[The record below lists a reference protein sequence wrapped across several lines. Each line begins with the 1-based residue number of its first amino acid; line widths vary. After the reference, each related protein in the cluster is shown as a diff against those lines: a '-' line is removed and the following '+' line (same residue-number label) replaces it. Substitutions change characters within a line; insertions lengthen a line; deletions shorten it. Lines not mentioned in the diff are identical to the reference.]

1 MNIGSRLTWVRPFL
15 VLVLVI
21 TVPLVVYWFGYV
33 DGSIRAALRQ
43 SHTTVAA
50 VATSLE
56 DRLRALDQVAR
67 TAEDLPPGKDRS
79 AYLLSLVSA
88 GRARSPGET
97 HHLRLADD
105 ERGLLLSVSDP
116 NGALTSV
123 SVKLENLIP
132 WDIVEAEF
140 DGLVVLSAAGRLLA
154 QDRRLPSQA
163 RGLPFRVTRSG
174 APVDLRGFFNDGS
187 ETGPAAAASR
197 SSQPAT
203 GDGTGGSTT
212 AAGGDSRWKLPT
224 DFSSNESITIAGT
237 RYVAFLQPVRLYTSP
252 IEGRPG
258 SDGAAEQGT
267 VDVLVAGLVAE
278 ERLRR
283 QSRSLSPQTLSNVL
297 AVVGLGLFLIPFLKL
312 RFIGARERM
321 RYRDVFTMV
330 VALLGMTAVV
340 VLFMLD
346 GSATTTLRTGFDAGL
361 QRLHAEIA
369 DRAGREA
376 SEAIRQLEDATRLP
390 TYCSALGLGPGEESA
405 GAGAPATPCS
415 IATSVPVAGES
426 EGGIL
431 LSDCVPG
438 EHAPGGCAIGYPVL
452 DTIFIADA
460 RSKPQGSG
468 AGQQTFKWSPRTMP
482 TGNVNVGSRS
492 YFRDALALPADGTE
506 PSGAGVGPP
515 AAAREFVV
523 SMASGQEQ
531 MAFALPVDGVS
542 GRIGASVPPERRT
555 HVAALTSP
563 MRSLARTVVP
573 SPYEFVMV
581 GRDGRVTFRNARSA
595 YLGERF
601 FEQLRGGAVLATVP
615 RDGSTIPGDFSY
627 RWRNIRAVAS
637 DVPALQMTL
646 VTFYDTETARELA
659 ARAFGTA
666 AAFTLAAILSTVIGA
681 LLAAFVWG
689 RHAHDWL
696 WPDSEDTGRYVV
708 GSAVCVVAVLAL
720 VAVRP
725 VLIESPGWFAIGV
738 LIIPGLVTVLCGSP
752 LWFRTRLLWQIG
764 DADSRPVLHKAAFC
778 GFLLSMLLAL
788 VATPAVLAFD
798 DALRL
803 YATGY
808 QRVSALQWWRDLERA
823 ARGFDS
829 EYAEVRTAA
838 GEPRDSTGCGAPG
851 RICANTVHFE
861 ELTGSLIDPFDVTAA
876 GSTIGSG
883 REWDLYRGCPSATAR
898 NEEQRGA
905 AARLDADG
913 TTPAGLVADTAPHP
927 SVDDCSLAL
936 NSIGATLPWSFT
948 TFLSRTLARLGEA
961 GPAFARVLAADG
973 VTHQKPVWPLSAWSW
988 NRWTLLWVFG
998 GLALLVFIVHSVAV
1012 HILGLGW
1019 RNQRLLD
1026 AAARVEPG
1034 DGKRWLVLRPTRSCL
1049 ERLKAHTTQV
1059 VDLRHATASS
1069 PLVAPL
1075 AGQTLL
1081 VRNVEAALRDESL
1094 RKALLAL
1101 VSSPSAGCLILCS
1114 EIDPLYYL
1122 SQRVRESADARIDAM
1137 AGTEEAKAASRA
1149 NRVELQSQQAAWA
1162 AALSDFQKARVR
1174 APAFPKLDE
1183 ALPHPVRALL
1193 YRECRHSEPL
1203 IEIAERLAR
1212 SPDLAKHRE
1221 DEIVGFVLDAAE
1233 PYYRSI
1239 WELCSDDER
1248 LLLVQLAE
1256 EGVIN
1261 PKRFDVFRQL
1271 HHRGL
1276 VVVEPRF
1283 DLMNHSFRDFV
1294 RSIESPE
1301 RVLEWEQTP
1310 AALGWR
1316 RFSTPL
1322 YTLAAVVVAILLY
1335 TQQDL
1340 FSQMLAL
1347 ATGAAGALNS
1357 LRSLGIMANAQNRPA
1372 TTKTANV

>member
-1 MNIGSRLTWVRPFL
+1 M
-15 VLVLVI
+15 I

-43 SHTTVAA
+43 FHTTVAA

-56 DRLRALDQVAR
+56 ERLRALDQVSR
-67 TAEDLPPGKDRS
+67 TAEDLPASKDRS

-88 GRARSPGET
+88 SRSPSPAET

-105 ERGLLLSVSDP
+105 ERGLLLSVSDLD
-116 NGALTSV
+116 GELTSV
-123 SVKLENLIP
+123 SIKLENLIP

-154 QDRRLPSQA
+154 QDRRLPAQA
-163 RGLPFRVTRSG
+163 RGLPVHVIRNG
-174 APVDLRGFFNDGS
+174 APADLRGYFNAGS
-187 ETGPAAAASR
+187 GIGSTAAASGA
-197 SSQPAT
+197 SPPAT
-203 GDGTGGSTT
+203 GDGSAVSTPT
-212 AAGGDSRWKLPT
+212 SGRDSRLRLPT
-224 DFSSNESITIAGT
+224 DFSGSESITIAGT
-237 RYVAFLQPVRLYTSP
+237 RYLAFLQPVRLYTSP
-252 IEGRPG
+252 IPPRQGTG
-258 SDGAAEQGT
+258 SAVAPGT

-283 QSRSLSPQTLSNVL
+283 ESRSLSPQTLSNVL
-297 AVVGLGLFLIPFLKL
+297 AVVGLGLFVIPFLKL

-321 RYRDVFTMV
+321 RYRDVFTMI

-346 GSATTTLRTGFDAGL
+346 GSATTTLRSGLDTGL
-361 QRLHAEIA
+361 QRLHSDIAARAE
-369 DRAGREA
+369 REA
-376 SEAIRQLEDATRLP
+376 HAAIRQLEDTARFP
-390 TYCSALGLGPGEESA
+390 TYCSALNLGRDEPSG
-405 GAGAPATPCS
+405 GAGELTTPCRVARS
-415 IATSVPVAGES
+415 TPTSGES
-426 EGGIL
+426 KGGIL
-431 LSDCVPG
+431 LSNCLPG
-438 EHAPGGCAIGYPVL
+438 DDAADDCAIGYPVV
-452 DTIFIADA
+452 DTIFLADT
-460 RSKPQGSG
+460 RSKPDGSG
-468 AGQQTFKWSPRTMP
+468 HGQQTFKWSPRTLP
-482 TGNVNVGSRS
+482 TGNVNVGSRG
-492 YFRDALALPADGTE
+492 YFRDALALAPDSVDRSGSGIERPA
-506 PSGAGVGPP
+506 V
-515 AAAREFVV
+515 AREFVV

-531 MAFALPVDGVS
+531 MAFALPVDGRS
-542 GRIGASVPPERRT
+542 GQMGASVPPEART
-555 HVAALTSP
+555 RVVALTSP
-563 MRSLARTVVP
+563 MRSLARTVIP

-601 FEQLRGGAVLATVP
+601 FEQVRGGTVLATVP
-615 RDGSTIPGDFSY
+615 RDGGTITGEFSY
-627 RWRNIRAVAS
+627 RWRNISAVAS

-646 VTFYDTETARELA
+646 VTYYDTETARELA
-659 ARAFGTA
+659 ARAFGAA
-666 AAFTLAAILSTVIGA
+666 AAFALAAILSTVIGG
-681 LLAAFVWG
+681 LLAAFIWG

-708 GSAVCVVAVLAL
+708 GSVVCVLAVLAL

-725 VLIESPGWFAIGV
+725 LLIHSPGWFALAV

-752 LWFRTRLLWQIG
+752 LWFRTRLRWQIG
-764 DADSRPVLHKAAFC
+764 NADSTPVLHTVAFC

-788 VATPAVLAFD
+788 VATPSVLAFD

-803 YATGY
+803 YSTGY

-823 ARGFDS
+823 ARHFDA
-829 EYAEVRTAA
+829 EYAEVRLEAA
-838 GEPRDSTGCGAPG
+838 ATPESTLCRAPG
-851 RICANTVHFE
+851 RICANTKHFE
-861 ELTGSLIDPFDVTAA
+861 ALTRSLVDPSDVSATPGS
-876 GSTIGSG
+876 SIGSG
-883 REWDLYRGCPSATAR
+883 REWNLYRNCPNAMALRTERPGTGEPHQYA
-898 NEEQRGA
+898 
-905 AARLDADG
+905 DACN
-913 TTPAGLVADTAPHP
+913 A
-927 SVDDCSLAL
+927 AL
-936 NSIGATLPWSFT
+936 NSVGESLPWSFT
-948 TFLSRTLARLGEA
+948 TVLARPLARLGEA
-961 GPAFARVLAADG
+961 GPAFARALTADH
-973 VTHQKPVWPLSAWSW
+973 VTYEKPVWPLSEWSW
-988 NRWTLLWVFG
+988 NRWTPLWVLG
-998 GLALLVFIVHSVAV
+998 GLALLVFVAYSVAI

-1034 DGKRWLVLRPTRSCL
+1034 DGQRWLVLRPTRSCL
-1049 ERLKAHTTQV
+1049 DRLKARTTRI
-1059 VDLRHATASS
+1059 VDLRHATATSS
-1069 PLVAPL
+1069 LVAPV
-1075 AGQTLL
+1075 AGETLL
-1081 VRNVEAALRDESL
+1081 VKNVEAALSNESS

-1101 VSSPSAGCLILCS
+1101 ASSPSPGCLILCS

-1122 SQRVRESADARIDAM
+1122 SQRVRESMDARVETTAD
-1137 AGTEEAKAASRA
+1137 TPEAQAASMAIRA
-1149 NRVELQSQQAAWA
+1149 ELQSQQAEWA
-1162 AALSDFQKARVR
+1162 AALRDFQKARVH
-1174 APAFPKLDE
+1174 PPVFPVLDE
-1183 ALPHPVRALL
+1183 TLPQPVRTLL
-1193 YRECRHSEPL
+1193 YRECRHSESL
-1203 IEIAERLAR
+1203 IEIAQRLAR

-1283 DLMNHSFRDFV
+1283 DLMNDSFRDFV
-1294 RSIESPE
+1294 RGIESPE
-1301 RVLEWEQTP
+1301 RVLEWERTP
-1310 AALGWR
+1310 AALGWK

-1322 YTLAAVVVAILLY
+1322 YTLAAVVIAILLY

-1357 LRSLGIMANAQNRPA
+1357 LRSLGVMASAQGRPDKKAANA
-1372 TTKTANV
+1372 